1 VNGTHLDAGLLLVR
15 LSAGLI
21 LAPHGLQKL
30 FGWFNGPGLVRTEA
44 YFAGLGLR
52 PARVHAVFGG
62 LCEFGGGLLLVLG
75 LCTPL
80 GSAVVIGTML
90 VAILTVA
97 GKRGWF
103 ANTGGV
109 EFPLALCLA
118 AWAAAF
124 TGPGRY
130 SLDHLI
136 GWDLAGLGWGAAALG
151 LAVLAALGTLLTRRA
166 PAPAATS
173 EHAGSTS

>member
-1 VNGTHLDAGLLLVR
+1 MSGAHLDVGLLVLR
-15 LSAGLI
+15 LSCGFI

-30 FGWFNGPGLVRTEA
+30 FGWFDGPGLDGTEA
-44 YFAGLGLR
+44 YFARLGLR
-52 PARVHAVFGG
+52 PPRAHAVMGG

-75 LCTPL
+75 LFTPL

-90 VAILTVA
+90 VAVVTVA

-118 AWAAAF
+118 AWASAF

-136 GWDLAGLGWGAAALG
+136 GWSSGSIGQGLAALG
-151 LAVLAALGTLLTRRA
+151 LAVAAALGTLAT
-166 PAPAATS
+166 AATTTDPS
-173 EHAGSTS
+173 GSTS